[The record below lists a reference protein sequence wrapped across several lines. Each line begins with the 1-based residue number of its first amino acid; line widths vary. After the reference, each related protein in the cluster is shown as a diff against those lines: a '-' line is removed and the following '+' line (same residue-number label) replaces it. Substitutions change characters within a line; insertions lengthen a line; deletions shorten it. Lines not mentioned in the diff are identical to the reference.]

1 MSKCIEINGASGK
14 YKREFTCEMSLD
26 ETDEEIEA
34 LIKFLRNMDCCSWAQ
49 ELADIIENK

>member
-1 MSKCIEINGASGK
+1 MSSCDELQDDSK
-14 YKREFTCEMSLD
+14 YKREFTCKMRFD

-34 LIKFLRNMDCCSWAQ
+34 LIKLLRNMDCCSWAQ